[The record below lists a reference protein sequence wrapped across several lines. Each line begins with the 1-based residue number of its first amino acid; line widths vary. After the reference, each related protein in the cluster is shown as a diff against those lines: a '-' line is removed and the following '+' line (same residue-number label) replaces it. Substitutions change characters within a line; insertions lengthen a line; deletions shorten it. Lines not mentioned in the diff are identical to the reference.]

1 AELACL
7 AAELDAYEHDH
18 QAPCPYGGAG
28 DGGSIDGAGGEVA
41 PAVLGAVERLVGLV
55 DQALQRAELVVGLA
69 DAGTDAEVHGLAE
82 DAHRLD
88 PRAQAVQQVLRIV
101 ARAVEQDHE
110 LVATAASGDAA
121 FAHHLGDP
129 AAERAQRLVPG
140 GVAVAIVDLLEPVDV
155 DHDRGERPSF
165 ALRPVERLLAE
176 LAHLLVIGQ
185 AGQAV
190 VFGLPAVT

>member
-101 ARAVEQDHE
+101 ARAVEQDPA
-110 LVATAASGDAA
+110 LVDTAAFGDAPSA
-121 FAHHLGDP
+121 RPRSAP
-129 AAERAQRLVPG
+129 ADARTQ
-140 GVAVAIVDLLEPVDV
+140 
-155 DHDRGERPSF
+155 
-165 ALRPVERLLAE
+165 
-176 LAHLLVIGQ
+176 
-185 AGQAV
+185 
-190 VFGLPAVT
+190 